1 MANITLGERLA
12 ACASLVRRDAFL
24 CDVGT
29 DHALLPILT
38 KVRSFVQK
46 RI

>member
-24 CDVGT
+24 CDVGQT
-29 DHALLPILT
+29 MHTCRYISA
-38 KVRSFVQK
+38 RAA
-46 RI
+46 